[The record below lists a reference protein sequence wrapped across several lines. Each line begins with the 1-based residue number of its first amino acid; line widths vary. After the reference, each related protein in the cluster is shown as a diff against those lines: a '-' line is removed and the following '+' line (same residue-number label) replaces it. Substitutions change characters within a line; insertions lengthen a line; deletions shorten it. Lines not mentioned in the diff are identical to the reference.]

1 MELLLERLL
10 ALGEGTHKG
19 VAVLCHVHTFSFIRA
34 RTQRY
39 TRHARNA
46 THATTRNTT
55 RHTPWHKQGK
65 GSIRRRRLTL
75 GETELLKLSDQH
87 LVVDIVLGA
96 VGDDEVQR
104 GDEGLHIRIS

>member
-1 MELLLERLL
+1 VELLLERLL

-19 VAVLCHVHTFSFIRA
+19 VAVLCHSHVSFIRLTA
-34 RTQRY
+34 RT
-39 TRHARNA
+39 
-46 THATTRNTT
+46 THTTHTT
-55 RHTPWHKQGK
+55 HTPPHTSNARSRFEKK
-65 GSIRRRRLTL
+65 LTL

-104 GDEGLHIRIS
+104 SDEGLHIRIS